1 MGQGDCLSGKEIVKM
16 DYNWKE
22 GLVPS
27 LFSKGMMS
35 KGNFILEV
43 WFGMHWQKE
52 KSKKLC
58 LKKEIGMEKEIIIK
72 KKVTVWI

>member
-43 WFGMHWQKE
+43 WPWNALAKRKEQKGLFE
-52 KSKKLC
+52 
-58 LKKEIGMEKEIIIK
+58 ERDWYGERDHD
-72 KKVTVWI
+72 